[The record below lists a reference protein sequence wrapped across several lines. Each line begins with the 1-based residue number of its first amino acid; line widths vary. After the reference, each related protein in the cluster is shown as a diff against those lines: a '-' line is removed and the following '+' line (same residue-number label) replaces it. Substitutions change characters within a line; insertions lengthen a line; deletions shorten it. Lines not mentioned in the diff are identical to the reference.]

1 MRIHLQLALSVLA
14 LSVAACSNGGG
25 GGGGAA
31 PVPATTTTT
40 TPTPVDVQG
49 EFTYEYKFNG
59 CTTGRQKLTSKNA
72 YCDALLNDALN
83 NNCARE
89 MRVETYNRMC
99 TTNTQVSSPGTLPA
113 MSTARC
119 VVNGMDLKDRT
130 FLQNMNPFNP
140 QRRQIYRDMF
150 WSGKNDQGYDILG
163 SLVDSYGKGRLLLT
177 PAQAGRS
184 ALGEIQLHQQRGD
197 SKFSVRSGLGSQ
209 ISLKVTNLEIQKEV
223 EAVCLSDK
231 SFKRTKADLRR
242 VKCSLTHS
250 ESGRK
255 ETRRDEEIVWD
266 VANKVERE
274 IFRGRSTERITLR
287 LKPAAGGQDERI
299 AVEAVDLDIDKTM
312 VAETTLNEGLEVRFR
327 GQLTGTDL
335 TIQCAPASK

>member
-1 MRIHLQLALSVLA
+1 MRTQIQIALSVLA
-14 LSVAACSNGGG
+14 LTLAACSNGGG
-25 GGGGAA
+25 GGGTAA
-31 PVPATTTTT
+31 PVTPTTTTT
-40 TPTPVDVQG
+40 APTPIDIQG
-49 EFTYEYKFNG
+49 EFTYEYKMHG
-59 CTTGRQKLTSKNA
+59 CSTGRQKLNSKNA
-72 YCDALLNDALN
+72 YCEALLNDALN

-99 TTNTQVSSPGTLPA
+99 TTNTQVSNPGVLPS
-113 MSTARC
+113 MSSARC

-150 WSGKNDQGYDILG
+150 WGGKKDQGYDILG

-177 PAQAGRS
+177 PSQADRG
-184 ALGEIQLHQQRGD
+184 ATGEIQLHQQKGE

-231 SFKRTKADLRR
+231 SFKRAKVDLRR
-242 VKCSLTHS
+242 VKCSLVHS

-274 IFRGRSTERITLR
+274 IFRGRSSERIMMR
-287 LKPAAGGQDERI
+287 LKPAAAAQEEVI
-299 AVEAVDLDIDKTM
+299 SIEATDLDIDKTM
-312 VAETTLNEGLEVRFR
+312 VAEATLNEGLEIRFR
-327 GQLTGTDL
+327 GQLTGVDL
-335 TIQCAPASK
+335 MIHCAPASK